1 VAARRDPQLSRTD
14 ERDAFG
20 RRRLTELERGAILD
34 APLAGI
40 WSTLDAAG
48 RIHSVPVHFVRDP
61 HADTLRVFTERDSVK
76 CRNAQRSGRATLC
89 VETTVD
95 GGHDRRY
102 VTAQGSVRVDAA
114 THDDRRALH
123 LAYSPDGAEASV
135 DDDVDLSDAV
145 VLVLTPE
152 RWIAW
157 SDSD

>member
-1 VAARRDPQLSRTD
+1 LSRTD

-48 RIHSVPVHFVRDP
+48 RIHSVPV
-61 HADTLRVFTERDSVK
+61 
-76 CRNAQRSGRATLC
+76 
-89 VETTVD
+89 
-95 GGHDRRY
+95 
-102 VTAQGSVRVDAA
+102 
-114 THDDRRALH
+114 
-123 LAYSPDGAEASV
+123 
-135 DDDVDLSDAV
+135 
-145 VLVLTPE
+145 LTPE